1 MEMEEFRQVGV
12 QCHLI
17 YIEGSMNICWENK
30 VQSQPVFASAFMNI
44 TWNFICWSKDTTTI
58 HLNYL
63 EWTKDCLRIYLSHMK
78 NDQTGDQKRDPRHI
92 YADPIDPTV
101 YPILA
106 LAIYFSTFS
115 ISNTK
120 DTALFPGKNQCRQFS
135 KYFELI
141 LN

>member
-1 MEMEEFRQVGV
+1 
-12 QCHLI
+12 
-17 YIEGSMNICWENK
+17 
-30 VQSQPVFASAFMNI
+30 
-44 TWNFICWSKDTTTI
+44 
-58 HLNYL
+58 
-63 EWTKDCLRIYLSHMK
+63 MK

-141 LN
+141 LNQYKDEIKSDFGVAAKDLGVTSLQKGTASYVYSGSTCGPHLKQQQISEQDG